1 MIEDEL
7 KNFLQYV
14 FQIVEGIE
22 RTTQGTVGVDFRECA
37 QCGTTYGSFKKSGKL
52 GCAECYA
59 TFSDY
64 IAGALKNIHGT
75 SEHKGK
81 IPQSCGDKYADLIT
95 KRELEETRLL
105 LKKAVEAEEFEEA
118 ARLRDIINSLQ
129 EKVGIE

>member
-14 FQIVEGIE
+14 FDIVEGIE
-22 RTTQGTVGVDFRECA
+22 RTAQGAAAFDFRECGV
-37 QCGTTYGSFKKSGKL
+37 CGTTYGGFKKSGKL

-59 TFSDY
+59 AFYDQ

-81 IPQSCGDKYADLIT
+81 IPQTSGGKYTGLQT
-95 KRELEETRLL
+95 RRELAEARGL

-118 ARLRDIINSLQ
+118 ARLRDAISDLL
-129 EKVGIE
+129 EKVGDV